1 MPSLSDTAG
10 TAVLFFF
17 FNPTEGVGDSGMR
30 TVTSRFLVTERII
43 YILIRDFLVRG
54 TELKFMC
61 SVHQNLVNF

>member
-1 MPSLSDTAG
+1 
-10 TAVLFFF
+10 
-17 FNPTEGVGDSGMR
+17 MR

-43 YILIRDFLVRG
+43 YILIRDFLVHG